1 MLLTL
6 MAGAAARG
14 ADNASSSPI
23 TIGGVVYM
31 DVHDPIR
38 TGLQGVAVQVQGDQG
53 HFEAVT
59 AGILGLWK
67 MDVPPGTYTVTP
79 AKSGYSM
86 EHLVRGWCDGQRS
99 ITIEANPKNLAAN
112 QSIQFLAVYWP
123 EPNAPTATN
132 QERVEGVPLSQRG
145 QDARDTAQPAP
156 APPASVETPPP
167 QRTGGGCAAAPGRR
181 GDAGAFFAPYAACV
195 GGLLITSRIRVSK
208 RVRDTW
214 HRHPAD
220 AAWAG
225 SPCHKEPA
233 SPAPSERPPARAP
246 CLRFCVDVFRL
257 KSKTCLRSVS
267 MAPTTGAISSTDPP
281 RRGFATRKRNR
292 FHRR

>member
-1 MLLTL
+1 MQVVRDARLGAGIMLLTL
-6 MAGAAARG
+6 MVGAATRA
-14 ADNASSSPI
+14 ADNASNPPI
-23 TIGGVVYM
+23 TIGGVIYL

-67 MDVPPGTYTVTP
+67 MDVPPGSYTVTP

-86 EHLVRGWCDGQRS
+86 EHLVRGWCDGQRF
-99 ITIEANPKNLAAN
+99 ITIEVNPKNLAAN

-123 EPNAPTATN
+123 EPNAPTATT
-132 QERVEGVPLSQRG
+132 QELVEGVPPSQRG

-156 APPASVETPPP
+156 APPALVETQDFASLREAPP

-195 GGLLITSRIRVSK
+195 GGLLITSRIRVRK
-208 RVRDTW
+208 
-214 HRHPAD
+214 HRH
-220 AAWAG
+220 
-225 SPCHKEPA
+225 S
-233 SPAPSERPPARAP
+233 
-246 CLRFCVDVFRL
+246 
-257 KSKTCLRSVS
+257 
-267 MAPTTGAISSTDPP
+267 
-281 RRGFATRKRNR
+281 RR
-292 FHRR
+292 